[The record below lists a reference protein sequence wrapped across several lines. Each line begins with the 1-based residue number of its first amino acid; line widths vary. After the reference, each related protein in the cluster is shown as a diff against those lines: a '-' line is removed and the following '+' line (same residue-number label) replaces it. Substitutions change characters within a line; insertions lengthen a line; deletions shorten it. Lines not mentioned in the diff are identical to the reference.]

1 MSDFKLH
8 ISAKNIGPHEKL
20 DGTFDVSANKTI
32 IFAGN
37 GCGKTFISRMFRL
50 QQSADELSD
59 RFIRNGEN
67 VGCFIFKQISEG
79 ANKDYKVD
87 LQRGNLPFITQN
99 SPFIFHVFNSEYV
112 KEQLEPKRYSIS
124 GDIEGFYVGK
134 ENIDLEADKAA
145 LKQIEEAGKTIR
157 AEIEESIR
165 LGKEVLKRE
174 GIRGNLT
181 EFKQIEFQT
190 LVESDIPAES
200 NYDNALASLREL
212 SEIDPESIRLNYT
225 PLGID
230 VAILDLASTMLEKT
244 YSRSSFS
251 DEFLDYVRS
260 HSDFIRVGVDAIHE
274 NKDACPFC
282 GQALSLDAHNL
293 IKQYERYLSDE
304 ESKIIESIKGL
315 SNDIKRLDIQYNSW
329 AASYA
334 AFVLEFTKLQSIIPS
349 LEKEALPKELDSNG
363 IKSSIQDV
371 VQSLDEKSKDI
382 SKSVSSGAVES
393 LRLTLDKAKQLSQEA
408 STLYSRANESL
419 RKVDSEKTKARKN
432 LCDAMLKK
440 LHLDNQKLIEDY
452 QEKTKEW
459 RLAKSDLDLKREGVS
474 QPLREVVA
482 AQFSKLV
489 NAFFGEKYDFDEES
503 FSILFAG
510 GPVPGNVDEVLSD
523 GEQSII
529 AFCHYLANTP
539 ALIKDP
545 SDWDRVYF
553 IIDDP
558 INSLD
563 YSYVYVLAQMLRNLK
578 DVASPNGELARARYL
593 LMTHNAEFFNIVA
606 KNSIASNR
614 WMLSQNSIFPAKY
627 SVIMPYDEYL
637 QEIFEVAR
645 NGMNPTTKTGH
656 AIRHVL
662 ESVWHVHSP
671 DKHNFENFVSDTPE
685 LSSVPY
691 IYTLAQDQSHGLF
704 RTTPPVDDELLKR
717 ACEATILLVERV
729 FPGQITNLTNSLRPL
744 QQSEDPMA

>member
-1 MSDFKLH
+1 MSDFRLR

-20 DGTFDVSANKTI
+20 DRIFDVSSNKTI

-50 QQSADELSD
+50 QQSSDGLCD
-59 RFIRNGEN
+59 RFIKNGEN
-67 VGCFIFKQISEG
+67 DGYFVFEQISEK
-79 ANKDYKVD
+79 ANRDYRVD
-87 LQRGNLPFITQN
+87 LQRGDLPVITQN

-145 LKQIEEAGKTIR
+145 LSQIEEDGKKLRT
-157 AEIEESIR
+157 EIEESIR
-165 LGKEVLKRE
+165 LGKETLQQE

-181 EFKQIEFQT
+181 EFKQIDFQT
-190 LVESDIPAES
+190 IVESDVTTES
-200 NYDNALASLREL
+200 NYDKALASLREL
-212 SEIDPESIRLNYT
+212 SEIDPESIRLNYI

-230 VAILDLASTMLEKT
+230 IAILDQVSTLLEKP

-251 DEFLDYVRS
+251 DEFLDYLRC
-260 HSDFIRVGVDAIHE
+260 HSGFIREGVDAIHD
-274 NKDACPFC
+274 NKEACPFC
-282 GQALSLDAHNL
+282 RQPLSLDARNL
-293 IKQYERYLSDE
+293 IKQYEQYLSDE
-304 ESKIIESIKGL
+304 ESKVIESIKGL
-315 SNDIKRLDIQYNSW
+315 AKSINSLDAQYNSW

-334 AFVLEFTKLQSIIPS
+334 AFILEFSKLQSIIPS
-349 LEKEALPKELDSNG
+349 LEKEALPEELESNG
-363 IKSSIQDV
+363 IRSLIQDV
-371 VQSLDEKSKDI
+371 AQSLDKKSQDI
-382 SKSVSSGAVES
+382 SKPVTSGAVES
-393 LRLTLDKAKQLSQEA
+393 LGLALDKLKQLSQEA
-408 STLYSRANESL
+408 STLYSKANKSL
-419 RKVDSEKTKARKN
+419 RKVDSEKTNARKS
-432 LCDAMLKK
+432 LCIAMLKK
-440 LHLDNQKLIEDY
+440 LQLDNQALIKDY
-452 QEKTKEW
+452 RTKTKEW
-459 RLAKSDLDLKREGVS
+459 KQAKSDLDLKREGVS

-545 SDWDRVYF
+545 SDWNRVYF

-563 YSYVYVLAQMLRNLK
+563 YSYVYVLAQMLRNLRE
-578 DVASPNGELARARYL
+578 VASPNGELIRARYI
-593 LMTHNAEFFNIVA
+593 LMTHNAEFFNIIA

-614 WMLSQNSIFPAKY
+614 WMLSQSGIIPAKY

-637 QEIFEVAR
+637 QEIFEIAR
-645 NGMNPTTKTGH
+645 EGMNPTTKTGH

-671 DKHNFENFVSDTPE
+671 DKNNFENFVSDTPE

-704 RTTPPVDDELLKR
+704 RTTPPVDDELLRR
-717 ACEATILLVERV
+717 ACEATITLVERI
-729 FPGQITNLTNSLRPL
+729 FPGQIANLTNSSRSLE
-744 QQSEDPMA
+744 QQESSLE